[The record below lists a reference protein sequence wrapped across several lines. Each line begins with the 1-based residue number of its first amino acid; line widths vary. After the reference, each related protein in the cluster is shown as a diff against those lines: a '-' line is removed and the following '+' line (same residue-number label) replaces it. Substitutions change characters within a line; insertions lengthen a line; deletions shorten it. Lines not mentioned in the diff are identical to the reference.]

1 MAITRQIQPFINWV
15 LLAKKTRVYYFFEK
29 SKWNCQL
36 KVAENQTIAIFRSI
50 IKRKDLKEVFFQNIT
65 RRYIS
70 APTTTETVLTQQKIR
85 GYTPVTAETT
95 CETRVARH
103 QKRKLDIKNCGIKNW
118 EKTTLRLNNLICR
131 NRRKTTFQEKVQI
144 QTSNRGNVRMRVKN
158 DEMTNEKHV

>member
-118 EKTTLRLNNLICR
+118 EKNHSSVKQLILSESQKNNVS
-131 NRRKTTFQEKVQI
+131 RKGAD
-144 QTSNRGNVRMRVKN
+144 SNKQSW
-158 DEMTNEKHV
+158 